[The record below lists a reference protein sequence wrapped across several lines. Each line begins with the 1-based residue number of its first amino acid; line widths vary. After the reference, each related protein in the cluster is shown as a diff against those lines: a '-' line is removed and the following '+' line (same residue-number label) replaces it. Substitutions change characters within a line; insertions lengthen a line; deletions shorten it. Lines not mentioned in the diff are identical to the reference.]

1 MGELSLEAVGK
12 RFGTV
17 EILRGID
24 CTIKDGEFVGIVG
37 PSGCGKTTLLRLI
50 AGLEEITEGTIKI
63 GGKIVNGMMPRDR
76 NIAMVFQNYALY
88 PHKTVYENLAY
99 SLRLRKTP
107 RAELDRRIRWAAGL
121 LQLESLLERRPSQLS
136 GGQRQRV
143 AMGRA
148 IVRQPNLFLFDEP
161 LSNLDANLRTLMRIE
176 LKRLH
181 NQLGIT
187 SVYVTHDQTEAMT
200 LADRLI
206 VLRSGVVEQID
217 KPAVLYSQPASQ
229 FVASFIGSP
238 AMNFFPGTME
248 SDGRFALRGGE
259 RIEGPDWIARQAG
272 REAVLGIR
280 PEHLFIS
287 GNGQGL
293 QAKVDIIE
301 MLGADSYLY
310 SRSDAQGGDL
320 ISRAPQDREI
330 KPGETLHLSA
340 HPAHMHFFD
349 QETQRRLTPEAIA

>member
-1 MGELSLEAVGK
+1 MSDLQLEAVGK

-17 EILRGID
+17 DVLRGID
-24 CTIKDGEFVGIVG
+24 CAIQDGEFVGIVG

-50 AGLEEITEGTIKI
+50 AGLEEVTEGAIKI
-63 GGKIVNGMMPRDR
+63 GSEVVNGMMPRDR
-76 NIAMVFQNYALY
+76 NVAMVFQNYALY

-107 RAELDRRIRWAAGL
+107 RAEIDQRVRWAAGL
-121 LQLESLLERRPSQLS
+121 LQLDGLLGRRPSQLS

-148 IVRQPNLFLFDEP
+148 IVRHPSLFLFDEP
-161 LSNLDANLRTLMRIE
+161 LSNLDANLRTLMRVE

-181 NQLGIT
+181 NRLGIT

-206 VLRSGVVEQID
+206 VLRAGVVEQMD
-217 KPAVLYSQPASQ
+217 TPAALYRKPASQ

-238 AMNFFPGTME
+238 SMNFFPGRMGA
-248 SDGRFALRGGE
+248 DGVFALRSGARLRAPE
-259 RIEGPDWIARQAG
+259 WTARQAG
-272 REAVLGIR
+272 REVVLGIR
-280 PEHLFIS
+280 PEHLRATD
-287 GNGQGL
+287 GNAGIE
-293 QAKVDIIE
+293 AKVEIVE

-310 SRSDAQGGDL
+310 ARPDPAGGDV
-320 ISRAPQDREI
+320 ISRAPQGREI
-330 KPGETLHLSA
+330 KQGEVLRLSA
-340 HPAHMHFFD
+340 DPTAMHFFD
-349 QETQRRLTPEAIA
+349 VKTQMRIAEVA